1 MKDIRTE
8 FTNIHPIPDE
18 TEEIGRKIVDSAYRV
33 HKKLGPGLLEKIY
46 ETCLTHELRKRNLK
60 VHRQVSIPIQYDDL
74 EFDEGFVA
82 DIIVEDKI
90 IIELKAVDQI
100 NSVWK
105 AQILSHLKLTKR
117 RLGYLINFN
126 TSNIGKGINRLVL

>member
-1 MKDIRTE
+1 MKDIRAE
-8 FTNIHPIPDE
+8 YKNIYPIPDE

-46 ETCLTHELRKRNLK
+46 ETCLTYELRKRNLK
-60 VHRQVSIPIQYDDL
+60 VHRQVSIPIKYDDL

-82 DIIVEDKI
+82 DIIVEVKI

-100 NSVWK
+100 NPVWK

-126 TSNIGKGINRLVL
+126 TINIGKGINRLVL

>member
-1 MKDIRTE
+1 MKDIKTE
-8 FTNIHPIPDE
+8 YKNIYPIPDE
-18 TEEIGRKIVDSAYRV
+18 TEEIGSQIVDSAYRV

-46 ETCLTHELRKRNLK
+46 EACLTHELRKRELD
-60 VHRQVSIPIQYDDL
+60 VQRQVSIPIQYDDL

-82 DIIVEDKI
+82 DIIVEDRV

-100 NSVWK
+100 NPVWK

-126 TSNIGKGINRLVL
+126 TINIGKGINRLVL

>member
-1 MKDIRTE
+1 MKDIRPE
-8 FTNIHPIPDE
+8 YKNIYPIPDE

-46 ETCLTHELRKRNLK
+46 ESCLTYELRKQNLK
-60 VHRQVSIPIQYDDL
+60 VQRQVSIPIQYDDL

-82 DIIVEDKI
+82 DIIVEEKI

-100 NSVWK
+100 NPVWK

-126 TSNIGKGINRLVL
+126 TINIGKGINRLVL

>member
-1 MKDIRTE
+1 MKNIKTE
-8 FTNIHPIPDE
+8 YKNIHPIPDE

-60 VHRQVSIPIQYDDL
+60 VQRQVSIPIQYDDL

-100 NSVWK
+100 NPVWK
-105 AQILSHLKLTKR
+105 AQILSHLKLTKK

-126 TSNIGKGINRLVL
+126 TINIGKGINRLGL